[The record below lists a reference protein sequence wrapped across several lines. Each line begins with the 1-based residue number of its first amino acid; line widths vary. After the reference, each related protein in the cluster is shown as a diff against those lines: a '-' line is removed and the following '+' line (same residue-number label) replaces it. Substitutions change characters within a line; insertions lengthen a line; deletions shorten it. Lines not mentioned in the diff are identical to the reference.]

1 MSEPKTSIAS
11 LCRLFGK
18 SKQSYYKQIPK
29 QINDFLAEE
38 IIIEMVSKTRKRAKT
53 SRWGG
58 RKLHGLLEEELKG
71 FSIKIGRDKF
81 FSLLGKNGLLVS
93 PRKRKYYTTQSHHW
107 LRKYDN
113 LIENLVVSRINKVWV
128 SDITYVKFNQDV
140 FYLYLISDVYSQKI
154 VGFNISINLKAC
166 SAVKALKMALKGNHI
181 NANELIHHSDRG
193 VQYCSDEYTK
203 ILSKHEILISM
214 AKPASP
220 QENAIA
226 ERINGILKEEWLYDL
241 KLKKGETPTRKI
253 KEIIKIYNDVRPHN
267 SLNNLTPNQIHH
279 LGFKRHNDERVIGK
293 TYSYK
298 RKADKKCQPNISN
311 YVIVPNDYSLVS
323 CSSAALT
330 SASSWYCKYEL
341 NNN

>member
-1 MSEPKTSIAS
+1 M
-11 LCRLFGK
+11 
-18 SKQSYYKQIPK
+18 
-29 QINDFLAEE
+29 
-38 IIIEMVSKTRKRAKT
+38 IIEMVNKIRKRAKT

-58 RKLHGLLEEELKG
+58 RKLYDLLKEELHG

-81 FSLLGKNGLLVS
+81 FSLLRKNGLLVS

-113 LIENLVVSRINKVWV
+113 LIENMLVRRINQVWV
-128 SDITYVKFNQDV
+128 SDITYIKFNQDV
-140 FYLYLISDVYSQKI
+140 FYLYLITDAYSQKI
-154 VGFNISINLKAC
+154 VGFYISTDLKAT
-166 SAVKALKMALKGNHI
+166 SAVKALQMALKNNGI
-181 NANELIHHSDRG
+181 KANELIHHSDRG
-193 VQYCSDEYTK
+193 VQYCSQEYIG
-203 ILSKHEILISM
+203 ILSKYEILISM

-241 KLKKGETPTRKI
+241 KLKEGETPNQKI
-253 KEIIKIYNDVRPHN
+253 KEIIKIYNEVRPHN

-298 RKADKKCQPNISN
+298 RKADKKCQPNKSN
-311 YVIVPNDYSLVS
+311 YAIVPNDYSLVS
-323 CSSAALT
+323 CSSAELT